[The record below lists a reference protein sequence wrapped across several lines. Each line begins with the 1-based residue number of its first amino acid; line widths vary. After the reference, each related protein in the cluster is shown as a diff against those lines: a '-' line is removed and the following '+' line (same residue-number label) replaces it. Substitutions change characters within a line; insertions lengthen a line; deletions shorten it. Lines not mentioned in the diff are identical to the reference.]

1 MLRSGGLIDRGTTAG
16 SREEEHGQ
24 EQEAQECRRREDDG
38 IHGESSER
46 SGMTTHLREVSANH
60 IGAAGDRLI
69 RLIDRIAAK
78 NDGVTAYSR
87 LRVDDRVAPDDRN
100 AALYAAGNVEVSEE
114 HKGATGQIAFHLDG
128 TEDAGGVV
136 HLLAGRDEDILPEVD
151 AIAGRLSGSS
161 RGKQK
166 HES

>member
-1 MLRSGGLIDRGTTAG
+1 
-16 SREEEHGQ
+16 
-24 EQEAQECRRREDDG
+24 
-38 IHGESSER
+38 
-46 SGMTTHLREVSANH
+46 MTTHLREVSANH

-69 RLIDRIAAK
+69 RFIDCVAAK
-78 NDGVTAYSR
+78 NDGVTTYSR
-87 LRVDDRVAPDDRN
+87 LRVDDRIAADDRGVV
-100 AALYAAGNVEVSEE
+100 LYAAGYVEIPEE

-151 AIAGRLSGSS
+151 AIAGRLGVSGG
-161 RGKQK
+161 GKQK